1 MKIAFH
7 FNAFHPSLGS
17 NYADGAE
24 KLLFNI
30 LLNHRTLNLS
40 SKILTGDLLLS
51 SLACDVKK
59 TSERTETREFS
70 QEKYFQVINLWL
82 QPENPV
88 WSSMII
94 ERLMQALQCEIFTI
108 CFETIEMQLAD
119 YLDDHLRESS
129 EAYLGAL

>member
-59 TSERTETREFS
+59 NE
-70 QEKYFQVINLWL
+70 
-82 QPENPV
+82 
-88 WSSMII
+88 
-94 ERLMQALQCEIFTI
+94 
-108 CFETIEMQLAD
+108 
-119 YLDDHLRESS
+119 
-129 EAYLGAL
+129 